1 MRILRP
7 ISKILMLP
15 PLGVFI
21 YDLVKEWFVNNRF
34 KIRSL
39 EQWWRWLHEKSFS
52 KGSEALEK
60 IVGVKFADKLL
71 DWPAPVS
78 LVILPV
84 ILYVIYW
91 IYFQFS
97 GGHGSKGYKYKSHD

>member
-1 MRILRP
+1 MRVLRP

-15 PLGVFI
+15 PIGVFI

-39 EQWWRWLHEKSFS
+39 EQWWKWLNDKSFD
-52 KGSEALEK
+52 KGTAAIEK
-60 IVGVKFADKLL
+60 LLGAKYTDKLL
-71 DWPAPVS
+71 EWPAPVS

-91 IYFQFS
+91 VWFQFS
-97 GGHGSKGYKYKSHD
+97 GGHGKGFKYKSHD